1 MSPFGFT
8 PASDENSDENSAKNS
23 AENSSKNSEA
33 NSENLEN
40 ESSNKSGKKSDG
52 EPNNSADFAA
62 LVEAFQDQVRDHFTK
77 LGMSAPFG
85 FSNLFNSTNFPESGF
100 PNSGFPNS
108 GFPNS
113 GFPDSSFPNANS
125 ANSGSSTSRI
135 LPESVIRDVAK
146 KFVAAAGS
154 VPISLKDKSE
164 VESATALA
172 EHWLDSATQFPAR
185 TTQHHLV
192 SRIDWVDTTLAG
204 WSGIVEPLAQ
214 GLATA
219 ITEMV
224 GEVGGEGGI
233 NLGEFT
239 LGQGQGEDI
248 GSGTGSGS
256 DALGHIP
263 AGAFSAILTSF
274 LGTLLATQLGQS
286 VGALAHTATGVHDIG
301 LPLVSPVVATLIPQ
315 NIAQWGDGLELP
327 EAEVQIFHALREG
340 AIARLFDSNP
350 WLVDYIRAAITSYG
364 HGIRIDLA
372 KMQEQAESAINNS
385 DFDINNPESFTLAM
399 KEGFFTP
406 EESPEQKQALEK
418 LETVLALIDGWCEE
432 VISLAADERLPSLP
446 LLLETLRRRR
456 ATSAPVQQL
465 FHSIFGL
472 HVSPRM
478 AREAS
483 TFWRTIRSERDIATR
498 DQIWSAILPSESDIA
513 RPMEFLAST
522 EVPDDLSGI
531 TSE

>member
-8 PASDENSDENSAKNS
+8 PPDDENSYEKSNENSQPIDNEGAK
-23 AENSSKNSEA
+23 KP
-33 NSENLEN
+33 
-40 ESSNKSGKKSDG
+40 DG
-52 EPNNSADFAA
+52 EASNPADFAA
-62 LVEAFQDQVRDHFTK
+62 LIAALQDQVRDHFTK
-77 LGMSAPFG
+77 LGMSAPIG
-85 FSNLFNSTNFPESGF
+85 FSNLFNSETFPGAAISPANFSHFG
-100 PNSGFPNS
+100 NG
-108 GFPNS
+108 G
-113 GFPDSSFPNANS
+113 S
-125 ANSGSSTSRI
+125 AGARI

-154 VPISLKDKSE
+154 VPVSLKDKSE
-164 VESATALA
+164 LESAAALA

-185 TTQHHLV
+185 TAQPHLV

-219 ITEMV
+219 ISQMASEA
-224 GEVGGEGGI
+224 GGESGI
-233 NLGEFT
+233 NFGEFS
-239 LGQGQGEDI
+239 LGQGD
-248 GSGTGSGS
+248 GS
-256 DALGHIP
+256 DALGQIP
-263 AGAFSAILTSF
+263 ASAFSAILTSF

-315 NIAQWGDGLELP
+315 NIAQWGEGLELP
-327 EAEVQIFHALREG
+327 EAEIQIFHALREG

-364 HGIRIDLA
+364 QGIRIDLA
-372 KMQEQAESAINNS
+372 QMQEQAESALNNS

-406 EESPEQKQALEK
+406 EESPQQKQALEK

-432 VISLAADERLPSLP
+432 VISLAAQDRLPSLP

-498 DQIWSAILPSESDIA
+498 DQIWSAILPTESDIA
-513 RPMEFLAST
+513 TPLEFLAST

>member
-8 PASDENSDENSAKNS
+8 PASDENPDENS
-23 AENSSKNSEA
+23 AENSAKKSAENSSE

-52 EPNNSADFAA
+52 EPNTPADFAA

-77 LGMSAPFG
+77 LGMSSPFG

-100 PNSGFPNS
+100 PESGFPESGFPN
-108 GFPNS
+108 
-113 GFPDSSFPNANS
+113 ANF

-135 LPESVIRDVAK
+135 LPEPVIRDVAK

-164 VESATALA
+164 LESATALA

-192 SRIDWVDTTLAG
+192 SRIDWVDATLAG

-224 GEVGGEGGI
+224 GEVGGDGGI

-239 LGQGQGEDI
+239 LGQGQGI
-248 GSGTGSGS
+248 GSGIGNGNGSGNGN

-263 AGAFSAILTSF
+263 ASAFSAILTSF

-315 NIAQWGDGLELP
+315 NIAQWGEGLELP

-483 TFWRTIRSERDIATR
+483 TFWRTIRSQRDIATR

-513 RPMEFLAST
+513 RPMEFLASS

>member
-8 PASDENSDENSAKNS
+8 PASDENPDENSAKNS
-23 AENSSKNSEA
+23 AENSRE
-33 NSENLEN
+33 NSENLES

-52 EPNNSADFAA
+52 EPNNPADFAA

-100 PNSGFPNS
+100 PD
-108 GFPNS
+108 S
-113 GFPDSSFPNANS
+113 GFPDSGFPNANF

-154 VPISLKDKSE
+154 VPVSLKDKSE
-164 VESATALA
+164 LESATALA

-185 TTQHHLV
+185 TAQPHLV

-214 GLATA
+214 GLAAA
-219 ITEMV
+219 ISQMV
-224 GEVGGEGGI
+224 SEAGGESGI
-233 NLGEFT
+233 NFGDFSFT
-239 LGQGQGEDI
+239 PGQNSGD
-248 GSGTGSGS
+248 GSGN
-256 DALGHIP
+256 DALGQIP
-263 AGAFSAILTSF
+263 ASAFSAILTSF

-286 VGALAHTATGVHDIG
+286 VGALAHTATGVHDIA

-315 NIAQWGDGLELP
+315 NIAQWGEGLDLP
-327 EAEVQIFHALREG
+327 EAEIQIFHALREG

-364 HGIRIDLA
+364 QGIRIDLA
-372 KMQEQAESAINNS
+372 QMQEQAESALNNS

-406 EESPEQKQALEK
+406 EESPQQKQALEK

-498 DQIWSAILPSESDIA
+498 DQIWSAILPTESDIA
-513 RPMEFLAST
+513 TPLEFFAST

-531 TSE
+531 TSG

>member
-1 MSPFGFT
+1 MCPFGFT
-8 PASDENSDENSAKNS
+8 PASDENPDENS
-23 AENSSKNSEA
+23 AENSSENSET
-33 NSENLEN
+33 NSEKLEN

-52 EPNNSADFAA
+52 EPNNPADFAA
-62 LVEAFQDQVRDHFTK
+62 LVEAFQDQVRDHFNK

-100 PNSGFPNS
+100 PDANFPNS
-108 GFPNS
+108 NFPNTN
-113 GFPDSSFPNANS
+113 FT
-125 ANSGSSTSRI
+125 NSGGSTSRI

-164 VESATALA
+164 LESATALA

-239 LGQGQGEDI
+239 LGQGQGSGI
-248 GSGTGSGS
+248 GSGSGN
-256 DALGHIP
+256 DALAHIP

-513 RPMEFLAST
+513 RPMEFLASS

>member
-8 PASDENSDENSAKNS
+8 PASEENPDENS
-23 AENSSKNSEA
+23 AENSAKKSAENSSENSKTNSG
-33 NSENLEN
+33 NLEN

-52 EPNNSADFAA
+52 EPNTPADFAA

-85 FSNLFNSTNFPESGF
+85 FSNPFNSTNFPESGF
-100 PNSGFPNS
+100 PESGFPN
-108 GFPNS
+108 
-113 GFPDSSFPNANS
+113 ANF

-135 LPESVIRDVAK
+135 LPEPVIRDVAK

-164 VESATALA
+164 LESATALA

-192 SRIDWVDTTLAG
+192 SRIDWVDATLAG

-239 LGQGQGEDI
+239 LGQDQ
-248 GSGTGSGS
+248 GSGS
-256 DALGHIP
+256 GNDALGQIP
-263 AGAFSAILTSF
+263 DGAFSAILTSF

-315 NIAQWGDGLELP
+315 NIAQWGEGLELP
-327 EAEVQIFHALREG
+327 VAEVHIFHALREG

-513 RPMEFLAST
+513 RPMEFLASS

>member
-8 PASDENSDENSAKNS
+8 PASDENPDENS
-23 AENSSKNSEA
+23 AENSAKKSAENSSE
-33 NSENLEN
+33 NSENIEN
-40 ESSNKSGKKSDG
+40 ESSNNSGKKSDG
-52 EPNNSADFAA
+52 EPNNPADFAA
-62 LVEAFQDQVRDHFTK
+62 LVEAVQDQVRDHFTK

-85 FSNLFNSTNFPESGF
+85 FSNLFNSTNFPE
-100 PNSGFPNS
+100 S

-164 VESATALA
+164 LESATALA

-239 LGQGQGEDI
+239 LGQGQG
-248 GSGTGSGS
+248 SGS
-256 DALGHIP
+256 DALAHIP

-315 NIAQWGDGLELP
+315 NIARWGDGLELP

>member
-8 PASDENSDENSAKNS
+8 PASDENPDENS
-23 AENSSKNSEA
+23 AENSAKKSAENSSENSEA

-40 ESSNKSGKKSDG
+40 ESRNKSGKKSDG
-52 EPNNSADFAA
+52 EPNNPADFAA

-100 PNSGFPNS
+100 PNSGFPN
-108 GFPNS
+108 
-113 GFPDSSFPNANS
+113 ANS

-135 LPESVIRDVAK
+135 LPESVIHDVAK

-154 VPISLKDKSE
+154 VPISLRDKSE
-164 VESATALA
+164 LESATALA

-224 GEVGGEGGI
+224 GEVGGDGGI

-239 LGQGQGEDI
+239 LGQSSGI
-248 GSGTGSGS
+248 GSGSGN

-263 AGAFSAILTSF
+263 ASAFSAILTSF

-286 VGALAHTATGVHDIG
+286 VGALAHTASGVHDIG

-315 NIAQWGDGLELP
+315 NIAQWGEGLELP

-483 TFWRTIRSERDIATR
+483 TFWRTIRSQRDIATR

-513 RPMEFLAST
+513 RPMEFLASS

>member
-1 MSPFGFT
+1 MCPFGFT
-8 PASDENSDENSAKNS
+8 PASDENPDENS
-23 AENSSKNSEA
+23 AENSSENSET
-33 NSENLEN
+33 NSEKLEN

-52 EPNNSADFAA
+52 EPNNPADFAA

-100 PNSGFPNS
+100 PNSGFP
-108 GFPNS
+108 
-113 GFPDSSFPNANS
+113 DSSFPNANF
-125 ANSGSSTSRI
+125 ANSGASTSRI

-164 VESATALA
+164 LESATALA

-239 LGQGQGEDI
+239 LGQGQGSGI
-248 GSGTGSGS
+248 GSGSGN
-256 DALGHIP
+256 DALAHIP

-513 RPMEFLAST
+513 RPMDFLAST

>member
-8 PASDENSDENSAKNS
+8 PASDENPDENS
-23 AENSSKNSEA
+23 AENSAKKSAENSSENSEVNSEV

-52 EPNNSADFAA
+52 EPNNPADFAA

-100 PNSGFPNS
+100 PNS
-108 GFPNS
+108 
-113 GFPDSSFPNANS
+113 SFPNANF

-164 VESATALA
+164 LESATALA

-185 TTQHHLV
+185 TSQHHLV
-192 SRIDWVDTTLAG
+192 SRIDWVDTTLTG

-239 LGQGQGEDI
+239 LGQGEGI
-248 GSGTGSGS
+248 GNGSGN

-263 AGAFSAILTSF
+263 ASAFSAILTSF
-274 LGTLLATQLGQS
+274 LGTL
-286 VGALAHTATGVHDIG
+286 
-301 LPLVSPVVATLIPQ
+301 
-315 NIAQWGDGLELP
+315 
-327 EAEVQIFHALREG
+327 
-340 AIARLFDSNP
+340 
-350 WLVDYIRAAITSYG
+350 
-364 HGIRIDLA
+364 
-372 KMQEQAESAINNS
+372 
-385 DFDINNPESFTLAM
+385 
-399 KEGFFTP
+399 
-406 EESPEQKQALEK
+406 
-418 LETVLALIDGWCEE
+418 
-432 VISLAADERLPSLP
+432 
-446 LLLETLRRRR
+446 
-456 ATSAPVQQL
+456 
-465 FHSIFGL
+465 
-472 HVSPRM
+472 
-478 AREAS
+478 
-483 TFWRTIRSERDIATR
+483 
-498 DQIWSAILPSESDIA
+498 
-513 RPMEFLAST
+513 
-522 EVPDDLSGI
+522 
-531 TSE
+531 

>member
-8 PASDENSDENSAKNS
+8 PASDENPDENS
-23 AENSSKNSEA
+23 AENSAKKSAENSSENSEA

-40 ESSNKSGKKSDG
+40 ESRNKSGKKSDG
-52 EPNNSADFAA
+52 EPNNPADFAA

-100 PNSGFPNS
+100 PNSGFPN
-108 GFPNS
+108 
-113 GFPDSSFPNANS
+113 ANS

-135 LPESVIRDVAK
+135 LPESVIHDVAK

-154 VPISLKDKSE
+154 VPISPKDKSE
-164 VESATALA
+164 LESATALA

-224 GEVGGEGGI
+224 GEVGGDGGI

-239 LGQGQGEDI
+239 LGQGSGI
-248 GSGTGSGS
+248 GSGSGN

-263 AGAFSAILTSF
+263 ASAFSAILTSF

-286 VGALAHTATGVHDIG
+286 VGALAHTASGVHDIG

-315 NIAQWGDGLELP
+315 NIAQWGEGLELP

-483 TFWRTIRSERDIATR
+483 TFWRTIRSQRDIATR

-513 RPMEFLAST
+513 RPMEFLASS

>member
-1 MSPFGFT
+1 
-8 PASDENSDENSAKNS
+8 
-23 AENSSKNSEA
+23 
-33 NSENLEN
+33 
-40 ESSNKSGKKSDG
+40 
-52 EPNNSADFAA
+52 
-62 LVEAFQDQVRDHFTK
+62 
-77 LGMSAPFG
+77 
-85 FSNLFNSTNFPESGF
+85 
-100 PNSGFPNS
+100 
-108 GFPNS
+108 
-113 GFPDSSFPNANS
+113 
-125 ANSGSSTSRI
+125 
-135 LPESVIRDVAK
+135 
-146 KFVAAAGS
+146 
-154 VPISLKDKSE
+154 
-164 VESATALA
+164 
-172 EHWLDSATQFPAR
+172 
-185 TTQHHLV
+185 
-192 SRIDWVDTTLAG
+192 
-204 WSGIVEPLAQ
+204 LAQ

-224 GEVGGEGGI
+224 GEVGGDGGI

-239 LGQGQGEDI
+239 LGQGQGQGQGI
-248 GSGTGSGS
+248 GSGIGSGS
-256 DALGHIP
+256 GNDALGHIP
-263 AGAFSAILTSF
+263 ASAFSAILTSF

-315 NIAQWGDGLELP
+315 NIAQWGEGLELP

-483 TFWRTIRSERDIATR
+483 TFWRTIRSQRDIATR

-513 RPMEFLAST
+513 RPMEFLASS

-531 TSE
+531 TSA

>member
-8 PASDENSDENSAKNS
+8 PASDENPDENS
-23 AENSSKNSEA
+23 AENSAKKSAENSSENSSE
-33 NSENLEN
+33 NSENLEH

-52 EPNNSADFAA
+52 EPNNPADFAA

-100 PNSGFPNS
+100 PNS
-108 GFPNS
+108 
-113 GFPDSSFPNANS
+113 SFPNANF

-164 VESATALA
+164 LESATALA

-239 LGQGQGEDI
+239 LGQGEGI
-248 GSGTGSGS
+248 GNGSGN

-315 NIAQWGDGLELP
+315 NIAQWGEGLELP
-327 EAEVQIFHALREG
+327 VAEVQIFHALREG

-498 DQIWSAILPSESDIA
+498 DQIWSVILPSESDIA
-513 RPMEFLAST
+513 RPMEFLASS

-531 TSE
+531 SSE